1 MQLWIGTSGY
11 SYPDWVGTFY
21 PAGTR
26 GPRMLDHY
34 ARQFPLVE
42 LNFTFYRLPTPDMLA
57 RLADRV
63 PAGFQFLVKL
73 PRTISHDQSSKD
85 IAPFHEAVLELERR
99 KCLLGLLCQLPQSVH
114 QTKAAWHWLERITGE
129 YGGLGLAVEF
139 RHRSWT
145 TPEVQERLREEKVDL
160 VSVDVPKLP
169 DLYPTGLVQSTD
181 RAYIRLH
188 SRRTENWYLS
198 DKDRYD
204 YDYSDGELREW
215 LSALAARTDRL
226 ARVMIL
232 FNNCHRAQAAANT
245 RRMQELVREF
255 DHPFELITPA
265 LPLGEAPPTQKLLFE

>member
-11 SYPDWVGTFY
+11 SYPDWVGSFY

-26 GPRMLDHY
+26 GPRMLDYY

-42 LNFTFYRLPTPDMLA
+42 LNFTFYRLPTADMLA

-63 PAGFQFLVKL
+63 PPGFQFLVKL
-73 PRTISHDQSSKD
+73 PRTISHDQSTKE
-85 IAPFHEAVLELERR
+85 IASFHEAVLELERR
-99 KCLLGLLCQLPQSVH
+99 KCLLGLLCQFPQSMH
-114 QTKAAWHWLERITGE
+114 QTKTAWHWLERITGE
-129 YGGLGLAVEF
+129 YAGLGLAVEF

-145 TPEVQERLREEKVDL
+145 TSEVQERLREEKVDL

-204 YDYSDGELREW
+204 YDYSDSELREW
-215 LSALAARTDRL
+215 LSVIAARSDRL

-232 FNNCHRAQAAANT
+232 FNNCHRAQAAANA
-245 RRMQELVREF
+245 RRMQKLVREF
-255 DHPFELITPA
+255 DHSFELMAPA
-265 LPLGEAPPTQKLLFE
+265 MPVEGEPPTQKLLFE